1 MLTMLMRKVPLVLA
15 LTLAA
20 ALAFGM
26 PVLAQDEDEDD
37 SELIMVGGQV
47 SFTADGAIMV
57 AGYIIAPAGAFIPA
71 VLREGDTVLIVGY
84 LLPDGI
90 TIRALSLEIVEDEE
104 EDEEESEDED
114 GEEVDDP
121 DEEDT
126 DLTRGFFCRDSEA
139 RHPAGARLA
148 RMFDVTYDEVMTAFC
163 EEGYGFGE
171 IMIAYLLA
179 RAVEGDVADIFA
191 LRQQG
196 LGWGQIMQETGVH
209 PREAFAGRA
218 AGRGP
223 WDADERP
230 GGGPPADRGGGPP
243 ADRGNGRPPDGG
255 GPPADRG
262 GGRPAGPPPG
272 RGGGRP

>member
-1 MLTMLMRKVPLVLA
+1 MLTMLMRRVPLILA

-26 PVLAQDEDEDD
+26 PVLAQDEDD

-57 AGYIIAPAGAFIPA
+57 EGYIIAPAGAFIPA

-90 TIRALSLEIVEDEE
+90 TIRALSLEIVEDEDE
-104 EDEEESEDED
+104 EEESEDED

-121 DEEDT
+121 EEDNT
-126 DLTRGFFCRDSEA
+126 DLTRGFFCDTDGEA
-139 RHPAGARLA
+139 RHPAGTRLA

-179 RAVEGDVADIFA
+179 RAAEGDVADIFA

-196 LGWGQIMQETGVH
+196 LGWGRIIQETGVH
-209 PREAFAGRA
+209 PREAFVGRA

-223 WDADERP
+223 WDTDERP
-230 GGGPPADRGGGPP
+230 GGGPPADRGSGPP
-243 ADRGNGRPPDGG
+243 ADRGN
-255 GPPADRG
+255 PPADRG
-262 GGRPAGPPPG
+262 SGRPAGPPPG